1 MIRPCS
7 STKTP
12 QHMKYVFKKKSF
24 ATKRQKY
31 TPTTN
36 LWKNTI
42 VMFYQYFDKPS
53 FVSLNCLPH
62 SDGSFDIRNTTFQ
75 LLRIP
80 NGSRFF
86 VVCFFYFPKR
96 VWTTVGGG
104 VVKVLILQFFLDM
117 EMVCTWSHKS
127 RLSKILHFLHRCCLF
142 PRMPYFLFSIL
153 EKKNMFKYND
163 FDACNE
169 FCIILSYILPY
180 VHIIY
185 IYTLFDKFIVFFTI
199 GCVSR

>member
-1 MIRPCS
+1 MFAYCNDSALLVHQNTTAHEIC
-7 STKTP
+7 
-12 QHMKYVFKKKSF
+12 FFKKSF

-80 NGSRFF
+80 NGSRIFCGVFF
-86 VVCFFYFPKR
+86 ISPRECGLP
-96 VWTTVGGG
+96 WG
-104 VVKVLILQFFLDM
+104 VEWWKYWFCSFFLDM
-117 EMVCTWSHKS
+117 EMVCTWNHKS

-142 PRMPYFLFSIL
+142 PRMPYFLAFWKRKNVYIQWFWCLQWIL
-153 EKKNMFKYND
+153 H
-163 FDACNE
+163 
-169 FCIILSYILPY
+169 YIV
-180 VHIIY
+180 VHITICTY
-185 IYTLFDKFIVFFTI
+185 NHYLTNLLFF
-199 GCVSR
+199 SQ